1 MIAATRQRLADD
13 LLTAIP
19 HTVDLRS
26 ETYIVRPRDILANN
40 LRALMTARPDLGTLP
55 KITLA
60 SGVSNG
66 TLDRIR
72 RAAVST
78 RVDELERLG
87 RAFGVEPWELLR
99 PHGHAKLSP
108 LALLL
113 AAHLDRAAHDES
125 THTAAFAAATAAI
138 DTLAAGLESAPL
150 SGPDIAAVAEP
161 GRVKEKRSS

>member
-1 MIAATRQRLADD
+1 MSRP
-13 LLTAIP
+13 IP
-19 HTVDLRS
+19 HTVEFRP
-26 ETYIVRPRDILANN
+26 EIHAMRPRDILANN
-40 LRALMTARPDLGTLP
+40 LRALMTARPDLDTLP

-87 RAFGVEPWELLR
+87 RAFGIEAWEMLR
-99 PHGHAKLSP
+99 PHGHAELSP

-113 AAHLDRAAHDES
+113 ATHLDRSAQDES
-125 THTAAFAAATAAI
+125 THTAAFAAATSII
-138 DTLAAGLESAPL
+138 DTLAATRGSQPAPA
-150 SGPDIAAVAEP
+150 PAPEATPEP
-161 GRVKEKRSS
+161 PRSKEKRAS